1 MNRILT
7 LPGLGLT
14 AGLGLIVATIAM
26 VLWCNLLDVRFYVRS
41 GFQQLTATI
50 VDHVVEQNVLN
61 AHNDNVVHDVED
73 GVEVRVADVVSNSCP
88 L

>member
-1 MNRILT
+1 MNSILT

-14 AGLGLIVATIAM
+14 VGLGLIVAIIAM

-61 AHNDNVVHDVED
+61 AHIDNVVHDVED
-73 GVEVRVADVVSNSCP
+73 GAEVRVVDDVSNSCP

>member
-1 MNRILT
+1 M
-7 LPGLGLT
+7 GLT

-26 VLWCNLLDVRFYVRS
+26 VLYCNLLDVRFYVRS

-73 GVEVRVADVVSNSCP
+73 GVEVRVVDVVSKSCP
-88 L
+88 LQKFEILFKS

>member
-7 LPGLGLT
+7 LPGLALT

-50 VDHVVEQNVLN
+50 MDQVVEQNVLN
-61 AHNDNVVHDVED
+61 AHIDNVVHDAD
-73 GVEVRVADVVSNSCP
+73 DRAEVRVVAVVSKSCP

>member
-1 MNRILT
+1 M
-7 LPGLGLT
+7 GLN

-26 VLWCNLLDVRFYVRS
+26 VLYCNLLDVRFYVRS

-73 GVEVRVADVVSNSCP
+73 GVEVRVVDVVSKSCP
-88 L
+88 LQKFEILFKS